1 MGCGASTPAPATD
14 AAPQKPAAAAEKQPQ
29 GVVLGATPA
38 ASTAKAA
45 AATTAAPAAATA
57 APAAE
62 EPKKPELSMEEMEE
76 LYPGAEGI
84 GSLQQVGDQITMSD
98 LSNMPSIESGTSGSI
113 LLGQGSRDTDLTVEE
128 QKSMV
133 DEMHAE
139 MEKIQKEEEMHAK
152 LEAAQDAFS
161 KFDKSGEFQIQMD
174 ELGKLLK
181 ACDLPLSD
189 EQLESTTKAMFA
201 KFDTDGNGS
210 LTWGEFK
217 KLYMLCL
224 ASDRAK
230 KKLVKQALAESTQE
244 IAAAAFKAAD
254 ADSSGSLDSGELSP
268 LLKKSLGRVA
278 AQMSDEEWTN
288 FVGDVVKRGD
298 KDGNSTFDQEE
309 FLNLFS
315 HCLASPLLVL
325 RYEEKVLKRLEES
338 APAVQVEATPAA

>member
-1 MGCGASTPAPATD
+1 MGCGASKPPSPAAD
-14 AAPQKPAAAAEKQPQ
+14 AAPQKPAAAEKQPQ
-29 GVVLGATPA
+29 G
-38 ASTAKAA
+38 ASA
-45 AATTAAPAAATA
+45 AATTVAPTSATAA

-62 EPKKPELSMEEMEE
+62 EPKKPELTMEEAEE

-84 GSLQQVGDQITMSD
+84 GSLQQVGDQLAMSD
-98 LSNMPSIESGTSGSI
+98 LSNMPSLEAGTSGSVV
-113 LLGQGSRDTDLTVEE
+113 LGQGSRDSVASVEE

-139 MEKIQKEEEMHAK
+139 MEKIQKEQEMHAK

-181 ACDLPLSD
+181 ACELPLSD
-189 EQLESTTKAMFA
+189 SQLESTTKAMFV
-201 KFDTDGNGS
+201 KYDTDGNGA

-217 KLYMLCL
+217 KLYMQCL

-244 IAAAAFKAAD
+244 LAAAAFAAAD
-254 ADSSGSLDSGELSP
+254 TDGSGSLSSDELSP

-278 AQMSDEEWTN
+278 AQMNDDEWTS
-288 FVGDVVKRGD
+288 FVADVVKRGD
-298 KDGNSTFDQEE
+298 KDGDSTFDQAE

-315 HCLASPLLVL
+315 HCLAAPVLVL
-325 RYEEKVLKRLEES
+325 RYEEKVLKRLEEA
-338 APAVQVEATPAA
+338 APAVQEATPAA